1 MTANRK
7 VRHLFFCWVGYNEL
21 SVRNVWFVDFSS
33 QNYEFRML
41 IKFQR
46 CWRTL
51 MWYPCNRPKCSMTGQ
66 HLVMMQRRKITQK
79 RLKATQ
85 KELAYTRTRTHACK
99 VKLPSDVDLDQ
110 NRIIFP
116 QNCYCYGHRF
126 ISFTPISAVP
136 LPFWPQEYEHY
147 LKPIPNWIA
156 KCTQNADIQ
165 IMNTFF
171 EWKSLN
177 AFGSN
182 CKLNAQYFRSLT
194 RTHHEKVVLQIQLI
208 NTLFSWDDWRNCRLG
223 KLFFC
228 NYLWLLLLLIPFHR
242 YVCSFND
249 ICTSDVVLLFFV
261 ASLFTRFVLC
271 GCLTIKGKF
280 KTIKTVYTLYNAIGA
295 KRRLY
300 NNIVCAWY

>member
-1 MTANRK
+1 MQSETSFWCWPRSKSHHLSAELLLLRPPFHFIYTYLCGSFAILASRIWTLSQTDSELNCK
-7 VRHLFFCWVGYNEL
+7 VHTKCRYPNIE
-21 SVRNVWFVDFSS
+21 
-33 QNYEFRML
+33 YIFRM
-41 IKFQR
+41 
-46 CWRTL
+46 
-51 MWYPCNRPKCSMTGQ
+51 
-66 HLVMMQRRKITQK
+66 
-79 RLKATQ
+79 
-85 KELAYTRTRTHACK
+85 
-99 VKLPSDVDLDQ
+99 
-110 NRIIFP
+110 
-116 QNCYCYGHRF
+116 
-126 ISFTPISAVP
+126 
-136 LPFWPQEYEHY
+136 
-147 LKPIPNWIA
+147 
-156 KCTQNADIQ
+156 
-165 IMNTFF
+165 
-171 EWKSLN
+171 KSLN

-182 CKLNAQYFRSLT
+182 CKLNAQYFRLLT

-242 YVCSFND
+242 YICSFND